1 LQVRPLF
8 GHDRVLHGANL
19 QADAAINAGRK
30 INPVE
35 VGAFGVLGITR
46 VNASDGASIHTVGNT
61 FTSICND
68 GMRHFNGLRVGDKA
82 EGKGQRAGD
91 RELKKEVLGSGFS

>member
-1 LQVRPLF
+1 MGLIGGRDRIGSELHRLGRFLQVRSFF
-8 GHDRVLHGANL
+8 GHDRVFHGANL

-46 VNASDGASIHTVGNT
+46 VNASDWASIDTIGNT

-68 GMRHFNGLRVGDKA
+68 GMRHGNAL
-82 EGKGQRAGD
+82 KGR
-91 RELKKEVLGSGFS
+91 